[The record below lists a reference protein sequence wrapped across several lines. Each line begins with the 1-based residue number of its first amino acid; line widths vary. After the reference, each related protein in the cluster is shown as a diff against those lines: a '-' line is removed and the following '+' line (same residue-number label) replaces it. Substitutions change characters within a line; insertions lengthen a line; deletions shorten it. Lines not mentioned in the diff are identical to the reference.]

1 MLRARA
7 ELDSRPAPA
16 LIRLRFIVPILSRES
31 SLMQFKDRVLSF
43 VLRAEVFPVIV
54 PVDLEFFVRVDAAA
68 VIGRPGRVLPL
79 NLDQNLSFHPAC
91 NLESLH
97 CLEGNEGRR
106 EHLIKSFYT
115 HFRLWSAF
123 LFINFHRKHPYIS
136 KNTSIN
142 RFFTN

>member
-68 VIGRPGRVLPL
+68 VFGRPFTVLPL
-79 NLDQNLSFHPAC
+79 NLSFHLAC
-91 NLESLH
+91 NLESVH